1 MKKIL
6 KNTFKWLIL
15 VLICYSLM
23 FTGITVME
31 QSGTVEA
38 IVYKVFNADGDYLE
52 YLESSELEV
61 QCKYYQELAD
71 KVFSNVDEEHLTE
84 SEINKQ
90 LEYNE
95 LYKKYPVGFSRV
107 ITNVSLY
114 NATINL
120 HIISLVMGIA
130 LGTATYMILDKDKKG
145 VKVIIT
151 LYVVFV
157 ILLGFLEGI
166 FIQYTSGDNLTL
178 LDKWAFPETFINS
191 LTAVFILAIV
201 VRILR
206 QKDIAKKLNIKLEE
220 KKSKRMVDKG
230 ED

>member
-6 KNTFKWLIL
+6 KNAFKWLIL

-23 FTGITVME
+23 YTGITVIE
-31 QSGTVEA
+31 QGGTIEA
-38 IVYKVFNADGDYLE
+38 IAYKVFNADGDYLD

-71 KVFSNVDEEHLTE
+71 KVFGKVDEEYLTE

-95 LYKKYPVGFSRV
+95 LYKNYPVGFSRV

-114 NATINL
+114 NAVINL

-130 LGTATYMILDKDKKG
+130 LGTAIYMILEKDKKG
-145 VKVIIT
+145 VKVIIS

-157 ILLGFLEGI
+157 ILLGFIEGI
-166 FIQYTSGDNLTL
+166 FIQYVSGENLTL
-178 LDKWAFPETFINS
+178 LDKWAFPQTFIFPI
-191 LTAVFILAIV
+191 TVVFILAIIV
-201 VRILR
+201 KILK
-206 QKDIAKKLNIKLEE
+206 QKDIAKKLNQKLQE
-220 KKSKRMVDKG
+220 KKK
-230 ED
+230 

>member
-6 KNTFKWLIL
+6 KNTFEWLIL
-15 VLICYSLM
+15 VLVCYSLI
-23 FTGITVME
+23 FTGITVID
-31 QSGTVEA
+31 QGGSIGVIA
-38 IVYKVFNADGDYLE
+38 YKVFNADGDYLE

-61 QCKYYQELAD
+61 LCKYYQELAD
-71 KVFSNVDEEHLTE
+71 KVFGNVDAEYLNE

-107 ITNVSLY
+107 ISNVSLY
-114 NATINL
+114 NAVINL

-130 LGTATYMILDKDKKG
+130 LGTAIYMILDKDKKG
-145 VKVIIT
+145 VKVIIS

-191 LTAVFILAIV
+191 ITVVFILAIV

-206 QKDIAKKLNIKLEE
+206 QKDIAKQLNQKLQE
-220 KKSKRMVDKG
+220 KKNEKNEEDKL
-230 ED
+230 

>member
-6 KNTFKWLIL
+6 KNIFKWLVL

-31 QSGTVEA
+31 QGGSIEA
-38 IVYKVFNADGDYLE
+38 IAYRVYNADGNYLE
-52 YLESSELEV
+52 NLENSELEEL
-61 QCKYYQELAD
+61 CKYYQELAD
-71 KVFSNVDEEHLTE
+71 KVFGNVDAEYLNE

-107 ITNVSLY
+107 ISNVSLY
-114 NATINL
+114 NSISNL

-130 LGTATYMILDKDKKG
+130 IGTAIYMMLDKDKKG
-145 VKVIIT
+145 LKVIIS

-157 ILLGFLEGI
+157 ILLGFIEGI
-166 FIQYTSGDNLTL
+166 LIQYISGENLTL
-178 LDKWAFPETFINS
+178 LDKWAFPETFIFPI
-191 LTAVFILAIV
+191 TAVFILVII
-201 VRILR
+201 VRILK
-206 QKDIAKKLNIKLEE
+206 QKDIAKKLNKKLQE
-220 KKSKRMVDKG
+220 KKNEGGKL
-230 ED
+230 

>member
-6 KNTFKWLIL
+6 KNAFKWLIL

-23 FTGITVME
+23 FTGITVIE
-31 QSGTVEA
+31 QGGTIEA
-38 IVYKVFNADGDYLE
+38 IAYKVFNAEGDYLD

-71 KVFSNVDEEHLTE
+71 KVMSNVDEEYLTE
-84 SEINKQ
+84 NEINKQ

-114 NATINL
+114 NAIINL
-120 HIISLVMGIA
+120 HIISSVIGIA
-130 LGTATYMILDKDKKG
+130 LGTAIYMILDKEKKG
-145 VKVIIT
+145 VKVIIS

-166 FIQYTSGDNLTL
+166 FIQNISGNNLTL
-178 LDKWAFPETFINS
+178 LDKWAFPETFIKPI
-191 LTAVFILAIV
+191 TAVFILAIV

-206 QKDIAKKLNIKLEE
+206 HKDIAKKLNIKLEE
-220 KKSKRMVDKG
+220 KKSKIID
-230 ED
+230 E